1 MGRRSTRG
9 HGLRTR
15 LQGAPLVACCQTQQ
29 AFDRPNRRH
38 PAAAFTGFRSRQPLT
53 VTSGDERIA
62 FSVEVADTPEAQAR
76 GLMFRTELGD
86 NEGMIFPY
94 DGTRAQS
101 FWMKNTPLPLD
112 IIYIGPD
119 RRISNIAAETE
130 PYSLEPVY
138 SVGPVLG
145 VLELRGG
152 RAAELGIEPTIW
164 SNGNCA
170 STRMRALEQ
179 GASSANRADA
189 DFLARSSPG
198 GTVPPSAP
206 VVRPRGEHVGLAG
219 NKYPLEEGRRGRRA
233 TLGDLRG
240 RDVRAACRAMA
251 RLAPRCVR

>member
-9 HGLRTR
+9 HGLRT
-15 LQGAPLVACCQTQQ
+15 LAALAGGAALVACSPQTQ
-29 AFDRPNRRH
+29 AGAASEPTESAPA
-38 PAAAFTGFRSRQPLT
+38 PAASVHPVSGLAVIPLT

-76 GLMFRTELGD
+76 GLMFRTDLGD

-130 PYSLEPVY
+130 PYSLDPVY

-152 RAAELGIEPTIW
+152 RAAELGIEP
-164 SNGNCA
+164 
-170 STRMRALEQ
+170 
-179 GASSANRADA
+179 
-189 DFLARSSPG
+189 
-198 GTVPPSAP
+198 
-206 VVRPRGEHVGLAG
+206 
-219 NKYPLEEGRRGRRA
+219 
-233 TLGDLRG
+233 GDL
-240 RDVRAACRAMA
+240 VEW
-251 RLAPRCVR
+251 

>member
-1 MGRRSTRG
+1 M
-9 HGLRTR
+9 RT
-15 LQGAPLVACCQTQQ
+15 LAAFAGGAALVACSPQTQ
-29 AFDRPNRRH
+29 AGAGAASEPTDSAPA
-38 PAAAFTGFRSRQPLT
+38 PAASVHPVSGLAVIPLT

-76 GLMFRTELGD
+76 GLMFRTDLGD

-130 PYSLEPVY
+130 PYSLDPVY

-152 RAAELGIEPTIW
+152 RAAELGIEP
-164 SNGNCA
+164 
-170 STRMRALEQ
+170 
-179 GASSANRADA
+179 
-189 DFLARSSPG
+189 
-198 GTVPPSAP
+198 
-206 VVRPRGEHVGLAG
+206 
-219 NKYPLEEGRRGRRA
+219 
-233 TLGDLRG
+233 GDL
-240 RDVRAACRAMA
+240 VEW
-251 RLAPRCVR
+251 

>member
-9 HGLRTR
+9 HGLRT
-15 LQGAPLVACCQTQQ
+15 LAAFAGGAALVACSPQTQ
-29 AFDRPNRRH
+29 AGAASEPTESAPA
-38 PAAAFTGFRSRQPLT
+38 PAASVHPVSGLAVIPLT
-53 VTSGDERIA
+53 VTSGDDRIA

-76 GLMFRTELGD
+76 GLMFRTDLGD

-130 PYSLEPVY
+130 PYSLDPVY

-152 RAAELGIEPTIW
+152 RAAELGIEP
-164 SNGNCA
+164 
-170 STRMRALEQ
+170 
-179 GASSANRADA
+179 
-189 DFLARSSPG
+189 
-198 GTVPPSAP
+198 
-206 VVRPRGEHVGLAG
+206 
-219 NKYPLEEGRRGRRA
+219 
-233 TLGDLRG
+233 GDL
-240 RDVRAACRAMA
+240 VEW
-251 RLAPRCVR
+251 

>member
-9 HGLRTR
+9 HGLRT
-15 LQGAPLVACCQTQQ
+15 LAAFAGSAALVACSPQTQ
-29 AFDRPNRRH
+29 AGAASEPTESAPA
-38 PAAAFTGFRSRQPLT
+38 PAASVHPVSGLAVIPLT

-76 GLMFRTELGD
+76 GLMFRTDLGD

-130 PYSLEPVY
+130 PYSLDPVY

-152 RAAELGIEPTIW
+152 RAAELGIEP
-164 SNGNCA
+164 
-170 STRMRALEQ
+170 
-179 GASSANRADA
+179 
-189 DFLARSSPG
+189 
-198 GTVPPSAP
+198 
-206 VVRPRGEHVGLAG
+206 
-219 NKYPLEEGRRGRRA
+219 
-233 TLGDLRG
+233 GDL
-240 RDVRAACRAMA
+240 VEW
-251 RLAPRCVR
+251 

>member
-9 HGLRTR
+9 HGLKA
-15 LQGAPLVACCQTQQ
+15 LAAFAGGAALVACSPQTQ
-29 AFDRPNRRH
+29 AGAASEPTESAPA
-38 PAAAFTGFRSRQPLT
+38 PAASVHPVSGLAVIPLT

-76 GLMFRTELGD
+76 GLMFRTDLGD

-94 DGTRAQS
+94 DGTRAQR

-112 IIYIGPD
+112 IIYIGPN

-152 RAAELGIEPTIW
+152 RAAELGIEP
-164 SNGNCA
+164 
-170 STRMRALEQ
+170 
-179 GASSANRADA
+179 
-189 DFLARSSPG
+189 
-198 GTVPPSAP
+198 
-206 VVRPRGEHVGLAG
+206 
-219 NKYPLEEGRRGRRA
+219 
-233 TLGDLRG
+233 GDL
-240 RDVRAACRAMA
+240 VEW
-251 RLAPRCVR
+251 

>member
-9 HGLRTR
+9 HGLRT
-15 LQGAPLVACCQTQQ
+15 LAAFAGGAALVACSPQTQ
-29 AFDRPNRRH
+29 AGAASEPTESAPA
-38 PAAAFTGFRSRQPLT
+38 PAASVHPVSGLAVIPLT

-62 FSVEVADTPEAQAR
+62 LSVEVADTPEAQAR

-130 PYSLEPVY
+130 PYSLDPVY

-152 RAAELGIEPTIW
+152 RAAELGIEP
-164 SNGNCA
+164 
-170 STRMRALEQ
+170 
-179 GASSANRADA
+179 
-189 DFLARSSPG
+189 
-198 GTVPPSAP
+198 
-206 VVRPRGEHVGLAG
+206 
-219 NKYPLEEGRRGRRA
+219 
-233 TLGDLRG
+233 GDL
-240 RDVRAACRAMA
+240 VEW
-251 RLAPRCVR
+251 

>member
-9 HGLRTR
+9 HGLRT
-15 LQGAPLVACCQTQQ
+15 LAAFSGGAALVACSPQTQ
-29 AFDRPNRRH
+29 AGAASEPTESAPA
-38 PAAAFTGFRSRQPLT
+38 PAASVHPVSGLAVIPLT

-130 PYSLEPVY
+130 PYSLDPVY

-152 RAAELGIEPTIW
+152 RAAELGIEP
-164 SNGNCA
+164 
-170 STRMRALEQ
+170 
-179 GASSANRADA
+179 
-189 DFLARSSPG
+189 
-198 GTVPPSAP
+198 
-206 VVRPRGEHVGLAG
+206 
-219 NKYPLEEGRRGRRA
+219 
-233 TLGDLRG
+233 GDL
-240 RDVRAACRAMA
+240 VEW
-251 RLAPRCVR
+251 

>member
-9 HGLRTR
+9 HGLKA
-15 LQGAPLVACCQTQQ
+15 LAAFAGGAALVACSPQTQ
-29 AFDRPNRRH
+29 AGAASEPTESAPA
-38 PAAAFTGFRSRQPLT
+38 PAASVHPVSGLAVIPLT

-130 PYSLEPVY
+130 PYSLDPVY

-152 RAAELGIEPTIW
+152 RAAELGIEP
-164 SNGNCA
+164 
-170 STRMRALEQ
+170 
-179 GASSANRADA
+179 
-189 DFLARSSPG
+189 
-198 GTVPPSAP
+198 
-206 VVRPRGEHVGLAG
+206 
-219 NKYPLEEGRRGRRA
+219 
-233 TLGDLRG
+233 GDL
-240 RDVRAACRAMA
+240 VEW
-251 RLAPRCVR
+251 

>member
-1 MGRRSTRG
+1 
-9 HGLRTR
+9 LRT
-15 LQGAPLVACCQTQQ
+15 LAAFAGGAALVACSPQTQ
-29 AFDRPNRRH
+29 AGAASEPTESAPA
-38 PAAAFTGFRSRQPLT
+38 PAASVHPVSGLAVIPLT

-130 PYSLEPVY
+130 PYSLDPVY

-152 RAAELGIEPTIW
+152 RAAELGIEP
-164 SNGNCA
+164 
-170 STRMRALEQ
+170 
-179 GASSANRADA
+179 
-189 DFLARSSPG
+189 
-198 GTVPPSAP
+198 
-206 VVRPRGEHVGLAG
+206 
-219 NKYPLEEGRRGRRA
+219 
-233 TLGDLRG
+233 GDL
-240 RDVRAACRAMA
+240 VEW
-251 RLAPRCVR
+251 

>member
-9 HGLRTR
+9 HGLRT
-15 LQGAPLVACCQTQQ
+15 LAAFAGGAALVACSPQTQ
-29 AFDRPNRRH
+29 AGAASEPTESAPA
-38 PAAAFTGFRSRQPLT
+38 PAASVHPVSGLAVIPLT

-76 GLMFRTELGD
+76 GLMFRTDLGD

-101 FWMKNTPLPLD
+101 FWMKNTSLPLD

-130 PYSLEPVY
+130 PYSLDPVY

-152 RAAELGIEPTIW
+152 RAAELGIEP
-164 SNGNCA
+164 
-170 STRMRALEQ
+170 
-179 GASSANRADA
+179 
-189 DFLARSSPG
+189 
-198 GTVPPSAP
+198 
-206 VVRPRGEHVGLAG
+206 
-219 NKYPLEEGRRGRRA
+219 
-233 TLGDLRG
+233 GDL
-240 RDVRAACRAMA
+240 VEW
-251 RLAPRCVR
+251 

>member
-1 MGRRSTRG
+1 MGRRSTRR
-9 HGLRTR
+9 HGLRT
-15 LQGAPLVACCQTQQ
+15 LAAFAGGAALVACSPQTQ
-29 AFDRPNRRH
+29 AGAASEPTESAPA
-38 PAAAFTGFRSRQPLT
+38 PAASVHPVSGLAVIPLT

-130 PYSLEPVY
+130 PYSLDPVY

-152 RAAELGIEPTIW
+152 RAAELGIEP
-164 SNGNCA
+164 
-170 STRMRALEQ
+170 
-179 GASSANRADA
+179 
-189 DFLARSSPG
+189 
-198 GTVPPSAP
+198 
-206 VVRPRGEHVGLAG
+206 
-219 NKYPLEEGRRGRRA
+219 
-233 TLGDLRG
+233 GDL
-240 RDVRAACRAMA
+240 VEW
-251 RLAPRCVR
+251 

>member
-9 HGLRTR
+9 HGLRT
-15 LQGAPLVACCQTQQ
+15 LAAFAGGAALVACSPQTQ
-29 AFDRPNRRH
+29 AGAASEPTESAPA
-38 PAAAFTGFRSRQPLT
+38 PAASVHPVSGLAVIPLT

-76 GLMFRTELGD
+76 GLMFRTDLGD

-94 DGTRAQS
+94 DGTHAQS

-130 PYSLEPVY
+130 PYSLDPVY

-152 RAAELGIEPTIW
+152 RAAELGIEP
-164 SNGNCA
+164 
-170 STRMRALEQ
+170 
-179 GASSANRADA
+179 
-189 DFLARSSPG
+189 
-198 GTVPPSAP
+198 
-206 VVRPRGEHVGLAG
+206 
-219 NKYPLEEGRRGRRA
+219 
-233 TLGDLRG
+233 GDL
-240 RDVRAACRAMA
+240 VEW
-251 RLAPRCVR
+251 

>member
-9 HGLRTR
+9 HGLRT
-15 LQGAPLVACCQTQQ
+15 LAAFAGGAALVACSPQTQ
-29 AFDRPNRRH
+29 AGASEPTESAPA
-38 PAAAFTGFRSRQPLT
+38 PAASVHPVSGLAVIPLT

-76 GLMFRTELGD
+76 GLMFRTDLGD

-130 PYSLEPVY
+130 PYSLDPVY

-152 RAAELGIEPTIW
+152 RAAELGIEP
-164 SNGNCA
+164 
-170 STRMRALEQ
+170 
-179 GASSANRADA
+179 
-189 DFLARSSPG
+189 
-198 GTVPPSAP
+198 
-206 VVRPRGEHVGLAG
+206 
-219 NKYPLEEGRRGRRA
+219 
-233 TLGDLRG
+233 GDL
-240 RDVRAACRAMA
+240 VEW
-251 RLAPRCVR
+251 

>member
-1 MGRRSTRG
+1 M
-9 HGLRTR
+9 RT
-15 LQGAPLVACCQTQQ
+15 LAAFAGGAALVACSPQTQ
-29 AFDRPNRRH
+29 AGAASEPTESAPA
-38 PAAAFTGFRSRQPLT
+38 PAASVHPVSGLAVIPLT

-76 GLMFRTELGD
+76 GLMFRTDLGD

-152 RAAELGIEPTIW
+152 RAAELGIEP
-164 SNGNCA
+164 
-170 STRMRALEQ
+170 
-179 GASSANRADA
+179 
-189 DFLARSSPG
+189 
-198 GTVPPSAP
+198 
-206 VVRPRGEHVGLAG
+206 
-219 NKYPLEEGRRGRRA
+219 
-233 TLGDLRG
+233 GDL
-240 RDVRAACRAMA
+240 VEW
-251 RLAPRCVR
+251 

>member
-9 HGLRTR
+9 HGLRA
-15 LQGAPLVACCQTQQ
+15 LAAFAGGAAMVACSPQTQ
-29 AFDRPNRRH
+29 AGAASEPTESAPA
-38 PAAAFTGFRSRQPLT
+38 PAASVHPVSGLAVIPLT

-130 PYSLEPVY
+130 PYSLDPVY

-152 RAAELGIEPTIW
+152 RAAELGIEP
-164 SNGNCA
+164 
-170 STRMRALEQ
+170 
-179 GASSANRADA
+179 
-189 DFLARSSPG
+189 
-198 GTVPPSAP
+198 
-206 VVRPRGEHVGLAG
+206 
-219 NKYPLEEGRRGRRA
+219 
-233 TLGDLRG
+233 GDL
-240 RDVRAACRAMA
+240 VEW
-251 RLAPRCVR
+251 